1 MFAPKVI
8 TDYKN
13 NQFGMRDFLDMV
25 AKEMNERKLRPIE
38 AANLFAMFLSDIRKN
53 QDPTYPSVSDYNGSL
68 KKILMKLKLVTV
80 RFPRGRRTAE
90 GFPSA
95 FGSFQGFVV
104 QAYADK
110 NHPHHELL
118 RYVIDFS
125 CKMLKDHKW
134 SYEKVGMYWEASF
147 VNDEKLMA
155 YVKEK
160 DVRLPKCW
168 KSSVHNILTGA
179 MKLVP
184 RAQRSY
190 EKMHKSRNRKTK
202 TLYKSFQESH
212 QPQEQAPVA
221 PQTQQ
226 TVVVA
231 QSAANT
237 SGLFNDAANPV
248 LSSLMVLAKAVGG
261 SGIKFGTDGTITIL
275 PPEQK

>member
-1 MFAPKVI
+1 MFAPRVML
-8 TDYKN
+8 DYQN
-13 NQFGMRDFLDMV
+13 NQFGMRDFLDMI

-38 AANLFAMFLSDIRKN
+38 AANLFAMFLNDIRKK
-53 QDPTYPSVSDYNGSL
+53 QDPSYPSVSDYNGSL
-68 KKILMKLKLVTV
+68 KKILTKLDLVKV
-80 RFPRGRRTAE
+80 KFQRGRSTSE

-95 FGSFQGFVV
+95 LGSFQGFVI
-104 QAYADK
+104 QAYTNK
-110 NHPHHELL
+110 NHPCHIT
-118 RYVIDFS
+118 VQDIINFS
-125 CKMLKDHKW
+125 CTVLKDQKW
-134 SYEKVGMYWEASF
+134 SYDKVGKFWEESF
-147 VNDEKLMA
+147 AVNKLLQA
-155 YVKEK
+155 AVKEN
-160 DVRLPKCW
+160 DIRLPKCW
-168 KSSVHNILTGA
+168 KSSVHNILTGS

-184 RAQRSY
+184 KVRRSY

-226 TVVVA
+226 TVVMT
-231 QSAANT
+231 QSVNNT
-237 SGLFNDAANPV
+237 TGLFDSTTNPV